1 MLPAPIAEA
10 EFERRFRM
18 PRSVYEVLREGLL
31 ETDGYVLQK
40 KDALGKLGAS
50 TDQKRWSAQCASW
63 HTASRLMLF
72 ASTCV
77 CLNQSP
83 QSPCTGFVR
92 RFESGSNRNGFEG
105 LT

>member
-1 MLPAPIAEA
+1 MS
-10 EFERRFRM
+10 
-18 PRSVYEVLREGLL
+18 RSVYEVLREGLL
-31 ETDGYVLQK
+31 ETDGYFLQK

-50 TDQKRWSAQCASW
+50 TDQRWSAQCASW

-72 ASTCV
+72 AGTCA
-77 CLNQSP
+77 CLNQPP
-83 QSPCTGFVR
+83 QRLCTGFVQ